1 MALGKNIYSLVLG
14 VLVLGMSMTAAAVA
28 AEAAAPAPAAR
39 IFAKVNDR
47 IITLQEFETL
57 YAATIRQRFYHGKVE
72 AGQPEIIRKEVT
84 DIVVERALLLDEADK
99 RGLKPD
105 AAKIEQ
111 ELAGYEARYA
121 ASPRWKEQRE
131 KLLPGLKE
139 QLGRQNLLEQ
149 VEPLLRAVPVLAGDE
164 VRAYYD
170 QHAELF
176 TEPEKLRLS
185 VILLKVDPSAPTP
198 EWDKAREEAQAI
210 YQQIHKGADFAELA
224 RTRSGDDSA
233 AKGGDLGYVHRG
245 MLPEAIHDQID
256 KAQLGVVGAP
266 ITTLEGVALFRLD
279 ERVVPKLREFKDVEV
294 RAGELLMR
302 ERQAQ
307 ARKESLER
315 LRAAARIEIA
325 TPPVE
330 NGQNPQ

>member
-1 MALGKNIYSLVLG
+1 MFTCKSIYSLVLG
-14 VLVLGMSMTAAAVA
+14 TLVLGMSMSATAKAEDVA
-28 AEAAAPAPAAR
+28 QAPAER

-47 IITLQEFETL
+47 VITLQEFESL
-57 YAATIRQRFYHGKVE
+57 YSATIRQRFYNGKVE

-84 DIVVERALLLDEADK
+84 DIVVERALLLDDADK

-105 AAKIEQ
+105 AAKIEK
-111 ELAGYEARYA
+111 EVAGYEARYA
-121 ASPRWKEQRE
+121 SSPRWKEQRE

-139 QLGRQNLLEQ
+139 QLARQNLLDQMEQ
-149 VEPLLRAVPVLAGDE
+149 LQGAVPALTGDE

-185 VILLKVDPSAPTP
+185 VILLKVDPSAATP

-210 YQQIHKGADFAELA
+210 YQQIVKGKDFAELA
-224 RTRSGDDSA
+224 RTRSGDASA

-245 MLPEAIHDQID
+245 MLPDGIHDQID
-256 KAQLGVVGAP
+256 KAQLGVVSEP
-266 ITTLEGVALFRLD
+266 ITTLDGVALFRLD
-279 ERVVPKLREFKDVEV
+279 ERVVPKLREFKDVEA
-294 RAGELLMR
+294 RARELLMR

-307 ARKESLER
+307 ARKESMQR
-315 LRAAARIEIA
+315 LRAAAKIEIVA
-325 TPPVE
+325 PPVD
-330 NGQNPQ
+330 NGKQPE